1 MHLIINHV
9 VKFDHIDNTNCC
21 FLVETI
27 SRFTIIQVSMTKL
40 WKTGIVAIFTDLVGS
55 CSVKDWRCKFYSELF
70 ACPSKNSLIDLTKVH
85 TAWYTQWIQYNI
97 NRCSIFKER
106 HVFSTNDLRNNTF
119 VTVTTSHLISHFQ
132 LTFYS
137 EINFCKFQ
145 YTCW

>member
-21 FLVETI
+21 LLMKTI
-27 SRFTIIQVSMTKL
+27 SCFTIIQVSMTKHWNTCL
-40 WKTGIVAIFTDLVGS
+40 LAIRTDLVSSG
-55 CSVKDWRCKFYSELF
+55 SVKNWRCKFYSQLF
-70 ACPSKNSLIDLTKVH
+70 TCPAKNSFIDLAKVH
-85 TAWYTQWIQYNI
+85 TAWYTQWIQYDV
-97 NRCSIFKER
+97 NRCSIFKEW

-145 YTCW
+145 